1 MEKIGL
7 AHDPARDFDHP
18 RTAGWSGQRHVLYAV
33 AREAWLSRTG
43 ARTHSPR

>member
-18 RTAGWSGQRHVLYAV
+18 RTPGWSGQRHVLYSATRATRRGPTV
-33 AREAWLSRTG
+33 G
-43 ARTHSPR
+43 